1 MDGMSQSAGRDKEKF
16 RQKIKALLPGFALPV
31 ILLFLWYLFS
41 GSTMLPAPDRVF
53 DVLSHP
59 SSDFLSCGSLFWN
72 TGVSLIRVMLGLS
85 IAILLGTPMGFIM
98 GASECFRR
106 FTSVITELAR
116 PLSPIALLPLSIII
130 FKDTSFT
137 EVLGLN
143 QLKYTKNIL
152 NELQIGMVFILAWGG
167 IFPVIL
173 ETMHGVRGVRKVYI
187 EAARVLGAGRLF
199 IFRHVLLPAS
209 LPDIFAG
216 YRMAVGRCWMVIIA
230 AEMLPGTNSGIGYLL
245 RYSYQLSRLDVMLA
259 CIFIIALIGLIFSRG
274 LELAGEKWLLL
285 RARER

>member
-1 MDGMSQSAGRDKEKF
+1 MGGRVPSGRFTVDSW
-16 RQKIKALLPGFALPV
+16 QKVRNLLPGFIIPAL
-31 ILLFLWYLFS
+31 ILIVWFFFS
-41 GSTMLPAPDRVF
+41 GSTLLPAPDLVIRI
-53 DVLSHP
+53 LLHP
-59 SSDFLSCGSLFWN
+59 SEDLLSCGSLLWN
-72 TGVSLIRVMLGLS
+72 TGVSLIRVLLGLS
-85 IAILLGTPMGFIM
+85 IAILLGTPLGFMM
-98 GASECFRR
+98 GASQRFRQ

-143 QLKYTKNIL
+143 HLKYTRHIL

-187 EAARVLGAGRLF
+187 EAARVLGAGKLF
-199 IFRHVLLPAS
+199 IFKHVLLPAS

>member
-1 MDGMSQSAGRDKEKF
+1 MDGMSPSERVTENL
-16 RQKIKALLPGFALPV
+16 RRKIRKLLPGFILPV
-31 ILLFLWYLFS
+31 LILVLWHIFS
-41 GSTMLPAPDRVF
+41 GSTMLPGPERVF
-53 DVLSHP
+53 GVLSHP
-59 SSDFLSCGSLFWN
+59 ARDLLSCGSLFWN
-72 TGVSLIRVMLGLS
+72 TGVSLIRVVLGLF

-98 GASECFRR
+98 GASERFRR

-137 EVLGLN
+137 EVFGLTE
-143 QLKYTKNIL
+143 LKYTKNIL

-199 IFRHVLLPAS
+199 IFRHVLFPAS

-259 CIFIIALIGLIFSRG
+259 CIFIIALIGLVFSRG

-285 RARER
+285 RVRER

>member
-1 MDGMSQSAGRDKEKF
+1 MAYRKKVRTAF
-16 RQKIKALLPGFALPV
+16 RQKAQGLLPGLIIPLLLV
-31 ILLFLWYLFS
+31 ILWIVFS
-41 GSTMLPAPDRVF
+41 SESILPAPGA
-53 DVLSHP
+53 VLNVLLHP
-59 SSDFLSCGSLFWN
+59 SEDLLSCGSLFWN
-72 TGVSLIRVMLGLS
+72 TGVSLIRVLLGLS
-85 IAILLGTPMGFIM
+85 IAIMLGTPIGFLM
-98 GASECFRR
+98 GASGRFRH
-106 FTSVITELAR
+106 FTSLVTELAR

-143 QLKYTKNIL
+143 QLKYSRNIL

-187 EAARVLGAGRLF
+187 EAARVLGASRLF

-245 RYSYQLSRLDVMLA
+245 RYSYQLSRLDIMLA
-259 CIFIIALIGLIFSRG
+259 CIFIIAIIGLVFSRG
-274 LELAGEKWLLL
+274 LELLGEKWLLL

>member
-1 MDGMSQSAGRDKEKF
+1 MSRLAF
-16 RQKIKALLPGFALPV
+16 RKKVRTDLRQRVQILLPGLVIPAL
-31 ILLFLWYLFS
+31 LLSLWFFFNS
-41 GSTMLPAPDRVF
+41 RSILPAPGA
-53 DVLSHP
+53 VLEVLMNP
-59 SSDFLSCGSLFWN
+59 SADLLSCGSLFWN
-72 TGVSLIRVMLGLS
+72 TGVSLIRVLLGLS
-85 IAILLGTPMGFIM
+85 IAIMLGTPIGFLM
-98 GASECFRR
+98 GASNRFRH
-106 FTSVITELAR
+106 FTSLITELAR

-143 QLKYTKNIL
+143 HLKYSRNVL

-187 EAARVLGAGRLF
+187 EAARVLGAGRMF
-199 IFRHVLLPAS
+199 IFKHVLFPAS

-230 AEMLPGTNSGIGYLL
+230 AEMLPGTNSGIGYML

-259 CIFIIALIGLIFSRG
+259 CIFIIAVIGLVFSRG
-274 LELAGEKWLLL
+274 LESLGEKWLLL

>member
-1 MDGMSQSAGRDKEKF
+1 MNPSEKSTENLW
-16 RQKIKALLPGFALPV
+16 QKVKNLLPGFVIPLIILSMWHLFYHRTLLPSPG
-31 ILLFLWYLFS
+31 L
-41 GSTMLPAPDRVF
+41 VF
-53 DVLSHP
+53 DILSHP
-59 SSDFLSCGSLFWN
+59 TEDLLSCGSLFWN
-72 TGVSLIRVMLGLS
+72 TGVSLIRVLLGLF
-85 IAILLGTPMGFIM
+85 IAILVGTPIGFMM
-98 GASECFRR
+98 GASDRFRR

-130 FKDTSFT
+130 FKDISFT
-137 EVLGLN
+137 EVLNLSY
-143 QLKYTKNIL
+143 LKYTRNVL

-167 IFPVIL
+167 VFPVIL

-199 IFRHVLLPAS
+199 VFRHVLLPAS

-259 CIFIIALIGLIFSRG
+259 CILEIALIGLIFSRG
-274 LELAGEKWLLL
+274 LEYIGEKWLLL

>member
-1 MDGMSQSAGRDKEKF
+1 MDGMSPSERVTENLRRKTRK
-16 RQKIKALLPGFALPV
+16 LLPGFALPG
-31 ILLFLWYLFS
+31 ILLSLWYLFS
-41 GSTMLPAPDRVF
+41 GSTMLPGPDRVF
-53 DVLSHP
+53 DVLFHP

-98 GASECFRR
+98 GASERFRR

-137 EVLGLN
+137 EVFGLAE
-143 QLKYTKNIL
+143 LKYTKNIL

-199 IFRHVLLPAS
+199 VFRHVLLPAS

>member
-1 MDGMSQSAGRDKEKF
+1 MSRLALRKKVRTDLRQRVQS
-16 RQKIKALLPGFALPV
+16 LLPGLV
-31 ILLFLWYLFS
+31 IPTLLLSLWFFFNS
-41 GSTMLPAPDRVF
+41 RSILPAPGAVL
-53 DVLSHP
+53 DVLLDP
-59 SSDFLSCGSLFWN
+59 SADLLSCGSLFWN
-72 TGVSLIRVMLGLS
+72 TGVSLIRVLLGLS
-85 IAILLGTPMGFIM
+85 IAIMLGTPIGFLM
-98 GASECFRR
+98 GASNRFRH
-106 FTSVITELAR
+106 FTSLITELAR

-143 QLKYTKNIL
+143 HLKYSRNIL
-152 NELQIGMVFILAWGG
+152 NELQSGMIFILAWGG

-187 EAARVLGAGRLF
+187 EAARVLGAGRMF
-199 IFRHVLLPAS
+199 IFKHVLFPAS

-230 AEMLPGTNSGIGYLL
+230 AEMLPGTNSGIGYML

-259 CIFIIALIGLIFSRG
+259 CIFIIAVIGLVFSRG
-274 LELAGEKWLLL
+274 LELLGEKWLLL

>member
-1 MDGMSQSAGRDKEKF
+1 MTLAEMFARNP
-16 RQKIKALLPGFALPV
+16 RQKLKRILPGIAVPLIILSCWFLFAHRS
-31 ILLFLWYLFS
+31 I
-41 GSTMLPAPDRVF
+41 LPAPGTVF

-59 SSDFLSCGSLFWN
+59 SNDLLSCGSLFWN
-72 TGVSLIRVMLGLS
+72 TAVSLVRVLLGLL
-85 IAILLGTPMGFIM
+85 IAILLGTPFGFMM
-98 GASECFRR
+98 GASERFRR

-137 EVLGLN
+137 EVFGLS

-167 IFPVIL
+167 VFPVIL

-187 EAARVLGAGRLF
+187 EAARVLGAGKF
-199 IFRHVLLPAS
+199 FVFKNVLLPAS

-216 YRMAVGRCWMVIIA
+216 YRMAAGRCWMVIIA

>member
-1 MDGMSQSAGRDKEKF
+1 MSRLALSKKAGTDLRQRVQSF
-16 RQKIKALLPGFALPV
+16 LPGLVIPV
-31 ILLFLWYLFS
+31 LLLSLWFFFNS
-41 GSTMLPAPDRVF
+41 GSILPAPGA
-53 DVLSHP
+53 VLDILLDP
-59 SSDFLSCGSLFWN
+59 SADLLSCGSLFWN
-72 TGVSLIRVMLGLS
+72 TGVSLIRVLLGLS
-85 IAILLGTPMGFIM
+85 IAIMLGTPMGFLM
-98 GASECFRR
+98 GASNRFSH
-106 FTSVITELAR
+106 FTSLITELAR

-143 QLKYTKNIL
+143 HLKYSRNIL

-187 EAARVLGAGRLF
+187 EAARVLGAGRMF
-199 IFRHVLLPAS
+199 IFKHVLFPAS

-230 AEMLPGTNSGIGYLL
+230 AEMLPGTNSGIGYML

-259 CIFIIALIGLIFSRG
+259 CIFIIAVIGLVFSRG
-274 LELAGEKWLLL
+274 LELLGEKWLLL
-285 RARER
+285 RVRER

>member
-1 MDGMSQSAGRDKEKF
+1 MSRLALRKKVRTDLRQRVQS
-16 RQKIKALLPGFALPV
+16 LLPGLV
-31 ILLFLWYLFS
+31 IPTLLLSLWFFFNS
-41 GSTMLPAPDRVF
+41 RSILPAPGAVL
-53 DVLSHP
+53 DVLLDP
-59 SSDFLSCGSLFWN
+59 SADLLSCGSLFWN
-72 TGVSLIRVMLGLS
+72 TGVSLIRVLLGLS
-85 IAILLGTPMGFIM
+85 IAIMLGTPIGFLM
-98 GASECFRR
+98 GASNRFRH
-106 FTSVITELAR
+106 FTSLITELAR

-143 QLKYTKNIL
+143 HLKYSRNIL
-152 NELQIGMVFILAWGG
+152 NELQIGMIFILAWGG

-187 EAARVLGAGRLF
+187 EAARVLGAGRMF
-199 IFRHVLLPAS
+199 IFKHVLFPAS

-230 AEMLPGTNSGIGYLL
+230 AEMLPGTNSGIGYML

-259 CIFIIALIGLIFSRG
+259 CIFIIAVIGLVFSRG
-274 LELAGEKWLLL
+274 LELLGEKWLLL

>member
-1 MDGMSQSAGRDKEKF
+1 MSRLALRKKVRTDIRQRVQS
-16 RQKIKALLPGFALPV
+16 LLPGLVIPV
-31 ILLFLWYLFS
+31 LLVSLWFFFNS
-41 GSTMLPAPDRVF
+41 RSILPAPGAVF
-53 DVLSHP
+53 DVLLNP
-59 SSDFLSCGSLFWN
+59 SADLLSCGSLFWN
-72 TGVSLIRVMLGLS
+72 TGVSLIRVLLGLS
-85 IAILLGTPMGFIM
+85 IAIMLGTPIGFLM
-98 GASECFRR
+98 GASNRFRH
-106 FTSVITELAR
+106 FTSLITELAR

-143 QLKYTKNIL
+143 HLKYSRNIL
-152 NELQIGMVFILAWGG
+152 NELQIGMIFILAWGG

-187 EAARVLGAGRLF
+187 EAARVLGAGRMF
-199 IFRHVLLPAS
+199 IFKHVLFPAS

-230 AEMLPGTNSGIGYLL
+230 AEMLPGTNSGIGYML

-259 CIFIIALIGLIFSRG
+259 CIFIIAVIGLVFSRG
-274 LELAGEKWLLL
+274 LELLGKKWLLL